1 MEVLF
6 EQVVRY
12 GCAMVGIHD
21 ARVSLVLKSIEDQK
35 DCDILTAI
43 RAIWFDEFDLSLLNT
58 PEVNAWVLSNLV
70 LRGDSNHTSQGGA
83 YLANLKPTSLDV
95 IGITEEAQSV
105 VCQFDQEQINLIG
118 MQQEM
123 LLKLSIDDHAI
134 RIARSYQN

>member
-6 EQVVRY
+6 EKVVRY

-35 DCDILTAI
+35 DCEILAAI
-43 RAIWFDEFDLSLLNT
+43 RAIWFDEFDLSQLNT
-58 PEVNAWVLSNLV
+58 TDVNAWVLSSLV
-70 LRGDSNHTSQGGA
+70 LRGDSNHTAQGVA
-83 YLANLKPTSLDV
+83 YLANVTPTSDDV

-105 VCQFDQEQINLIG
+105 VCRFDLEQINSIG

-123 LLKLSIDDHAI
+123 LLKRAI
-134 RIARSYQN
+134 ETTTRIARSYQN